1 MRNQGLKIDP
11 KIYLFEPQRGPLT
24 QYAHPKIQLELKP
37 SLKLIKKSLAQSLN
51 LIQYFISGLSGYC
64 KAPLNIYIA
73 LFSKI
78 GGRCLQKFYSL
89 RKFTLSKML
98 DQIIFIVDNLS
109 NL

>member
-37 SLKLIKKSLAQSLN
+37 SLKLIKKSLAQSLY
-51 LIQYFISGLSGYC
+51 LLQYFISGLSGYC

-73 LFSKI
+73 LFSKKSEAAVCKNFI
-78 GGRCLQKFYSL
+78 SFESL
-89 RKFTLSKML
+89 LYLKCWIK
-98 DQIIFIVDNLS
+98 
-109 NL
+109 